1 MRMSVA
7 GRWLAMSSLVLL
19 AACSGGGGGG
29 GSSSTPSL
37 GFDPSSVT
45 TNVQYQ
51 NSATLSVV
59 ASIRNAA
66 AINSTVY
73 VAVQDDQQVLV
84 GDVQISEIDSSHF
97 SATLHTSPSL
107 GLGHHKGSLQVVLC
121 KDSQCAG
128 RWTPS
133 PAVLPYDINVTPAPL
148 SASVASVT
156 SATVHQG
163 GNADAPILIDVQGM
177 GLNWSAS
184 TPATWLQVDTTPHAD
199 SARLTVL
206 YAASA
211 MAIGDYSDV
220 ITIKATDGQAVTV
233 PVTLKVIATS
243 FALNDG
249 VPSFAAVNG
258 APIAAQAMRS
268 AKYWIVIGSSASV
281 AAGMPI

>member
-19 AACSGGGGGG
+19 AACGGGGGG
-29 GSSSTPSL
+29 GSSSTSSL

-148 SASVASVT
+148 SASHSRKV
-156 SATVHQG
+156 
-163 GNADAPILIDVQGM
+163 NP
-177 GLNWSAS
+177 
-184 TPATWLQVDTTPHAD
+184 D
-199 SARLTVL
+199 SGSGSPETNP
-206 YAASA
+206 YAA
-211 MAIGDYSDV
+211 
-220 ITIKATDGQAVTV
+220 
-233 PVTLKVIATS
+233 
-243 FALNDG
+243 
-249 VPSFAAVNG
+249 
-258 APIAAQAMRS
+258 IAANRRS
-268 AKYWIVIGSSASV
+268 RRIRPSCLRKS
-281 AAGMPI
+281 